1 MRVTDWM
8 YALDDWMDDGGL
20 ATDLG
25 ECQSVWSVFL
35 FPKIIRH
42 SWELYLSLVCHYQ
55 LTDVHDYKFCY
66 FNNIQSFSPSLFLSY
81 TLSLSLYINCQWPC
95 HNFLILLNVIYAI
108 EILNLV
114 ILIITIIIR
123 SSSSSNNN
131 NSSTSIKSMNSGWID
146 VDLSFIVVIRFFISI
161 CNIQFLLFFCDIKL
175 S

>member
-8 YALDDWMDDGGL
+8 YALNDWMDDGGL

-42 SWELYLSLVCHYQ
+42 SWELSLSLM
-55 LTDVHDYKFCY
+55 
-66 FNNIQSFSPSLFLSY
+66 SLPVDRCSWLQILLFQQHSILLPISVPLIY
-81 TLSLSLYINCQWPC
+81 TLSLYINCQWPC